1 MRIAVIGA
9 KGRMGQAVV
18 ESVMNADG
26 LELGSLIDLGDALTD
41 VVGNDVAVVFTNPQ
55 SALPAIEACLNA
67 GVHCVVGTTGFDDGR
82 LDQVR
87 SLSAEHADLGV
98 LIVPNFAIGAVLMM
112 QFAKQAAPYFTSVE
126 IIEEHHPDKVDAPS
140 GTAERTAQL
149 IAQARTGMGPAPD
162 ATSQGV
168 LGARGALVHGIPV
181 HSIRMRGLVAHQT
194 VQLGN
199 VGEMLTIRHDST
211 DRASFMPGVLLAVR
225 AVADMPGMHIGL
237 EAVLERP

>member
-18 ESVMNADG
+18 DSVTSANG
-26 LELGSLIDLGDALTD
+26 LELGSLIDLGDDLTD

-55 SALPAIEACLNA
+55 SALPAIEACLAA
-67 GVHCVVGTTGFDDGR
+67 GVHCVVGTTGFDDAR

-87 SLSAEHADLGV
+87 SLSSEHADLGV

-112 QFAKQAAPYFTSVE
+112 QFARQAAPYFTSVE

-149 IAQARTGMGPAPD
+149 IAQARTGMDPAPD

-168 LGARGALVHGIPV
+168 PGARGAFVHGIPV
-181 HSIRMRGLVAHQT
+181 HAIRMRGLVAHQT
-194 VQLGN
+194 VQFGN

-225 AVADMPGMHIGL
+225 AVPDMPGMHIGL
-237 EAVLERP
+237 EAVLERT